1 MTVCLFRPSTTRRL
15 AVTVVGLALAATAC
29 ADVGNGTV
37 TRNDATGA
45 ATICQSIRGAME
57 TDKKA
62 ADAAT
67 AAGNDA
73 EAKRKMEAVIAG
85 AQGARSVDNCDV
97 SDIVPASAVPALPSD
112 ESAPSPSASPSP

>member
-1 MTVCLFRPSTTRRL
+1 MTVSPLRPRTTRQL
-15 AVTVVGLALAATAC
+15 AGTLVGLALAATAC
-29 ADVGNGTV
+29 ADVGSGTV

-45 ATICQSIRGAME
+45 ATICQSIRSAME

-97 SDIVPASAVPALPSD
+97 SDIVPASAVPSLPAD
-112 ESAPSPSASPSP
+112 EATPSPSAS